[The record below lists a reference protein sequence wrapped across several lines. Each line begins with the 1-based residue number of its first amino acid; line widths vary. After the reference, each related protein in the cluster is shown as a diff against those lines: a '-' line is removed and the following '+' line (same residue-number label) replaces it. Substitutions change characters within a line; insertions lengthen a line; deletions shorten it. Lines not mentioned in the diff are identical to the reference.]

1 VGLLVKICGVTTP
14 AQADACAAIGVDM
27 IGLNFVPGSPRAI
40 APLLARLIVEA
51 VRGRAEIIGVVAD
64 LAKPALR
71 ALHEEARIDRLQL
84 HGDEPPELVTALA
97 PLAFKALRIGSP
109 ADLEDA
115 ERYPGLLLV
124 DARVAGKLGG
134 TGASVDADLVAPL
147 AARRTV
153 ILAGGLTPANVA
165 ARIRAIRPAGV
176 DVAGG
181 VERAPGDK
189 DLDLV
194 AAFIHEARRAP
205 LSPDEP

>member
-1 VGLLVKICGVTTP
+1 MGLLVKICGVMTP
-14 AQADACAAIGVDM
+14 AQADACAALGADM

-40 APLLARLIVEA
+40 DPRAGARIAEA
-51 VRGRAEIIGVVAD
+51 VRGRAEVIGVVAD
-64 LAKPALR
+64 LAEPDLR
-71 ALHEEARIDRLQL
+71 RLREEAHLDRLQL
-84 HGDEPPELVTALA
+84 HGDELPELVAALA
-97 PLAFKALRIGSP
+97 PLAYKALRVGS
-109 ADLEDA
+109 AEDLEGA

-147 AARRTV
+147 AERRAV

-176 DVAGG
+176 DVASG
-181 VERAPGDK
+181 VERSPGDK

-194 AAFIHEARRAP
+194 AAFIREARRAP
-205 LSPDEP
+205 LSVGEP